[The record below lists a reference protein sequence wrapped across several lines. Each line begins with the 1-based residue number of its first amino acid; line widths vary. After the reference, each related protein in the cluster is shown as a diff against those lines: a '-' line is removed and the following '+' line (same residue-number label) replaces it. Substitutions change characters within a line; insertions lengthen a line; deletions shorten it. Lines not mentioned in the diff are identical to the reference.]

1 MFVHAK
7 YLQQETIRILTV
19 DYFDYFF
26 TKDISVFKPCI
37 CFVVIYKTV
46 NIFAKFHE
54 SQQNKLTVLR

>member
-1 MFVHAK
+1 MFVHGK

-46 NIFAKFHE
+46 REHPCI
-54 SQQNKLTVLR
+54 T